1 MPLLFTQRPLLAWNR
16 SKVSLSHM
24 RWCWTGNQSITVPYQ
39 ASRGRCGKGSDA
51 TLPVK
56 SQSLFKFNAAASDR
70 SFSSPHAP
78 DFAQRLP
85 SAPPAGLTG
94 RRRRRQILFLL
105 RSRPDKQRGGAEI
118 MSFVSLMDVENPSRL
133 VRFPM
138 NYASG
143 IKSRCRGSRLCITE
157 RSTPPSTAFVLIAP
171 SGCLWRHLNVP
182 SGSAEPRC
190 RLLIFIYRLHAKK
203 KREYRSV
210 THAVTPGGSG
220 EQR

>member
-1 MPLLFTQRPLLAWNR
+1 MATAAMPFFLLEVDNSLNSMQQRLIAR
-16 SKVSLSHM
+16 
-24 RWCWTGNQSITVPYQ
+24 
-39 ASRGRCGKGSDA
+39 
-51 TLPVK
+51 
-56 SQSLFKFNAAASDR
+56 
-70 SFSSPHAP
+70 FSSRHAA

-105 RSRPDKQRGGAEI
+105 RSRPDKQRRGAEI
-118 MSFVSLMDVENPSRL
+118 MSFVSLMDIENPSRL

-143 IKSRCRGSRLCITE
+143 IKSCRRSSRLYITE

-171 SGCLWRHLNVP
+171 SGCLRRHLNVP

-190 RLLIFIYRLHAKK
+190 RLLIFIYCLHA

-210 THAVTPGGSG
+210 THAVIPGGSG